1 MKRTALIVIAVLIAG
16 LGVTIYL
23 MYTHEPADNVSGDP
37 DYTLTSSGLIEAFEK
52 DSSAASLKYIN
63 KVIQCKGTVKM
74 LDTSGSLVL
83 IPDDGSG
90 EIIVAIDSRYTPAL
104 KQTETGAVITIQGIC
119 SGYSRDQASEDDLL
133 SGLGTTIRLRS
144 AGIKQ

>member
-1 MKRTALIVIAVLIAG
+1 MRRTALIIIAVLIAG

-37 DYTLTSSGLIEAFEK
+37 DYTVTSSGLIAAFER
-52 DSSAASLKYIN
+52 DSSAASVKYLN
-63 KVIQCKGTVKM
+63 KVIQCRGTVKM

-83 IPDDGSG
+83 TPDDGTG

-104 KQTETGAVITIQGIC
+104 KQTEQGSVITIQGIC
-119 SGYSRDQASEDDLL
+119 SGYSRDEASEDDLL